1 MRLYRFLAPGLIAL
15 VTVGSYVSSDKIPL
29 MNEIIQ
35 TFAVYA
41 LPVLFAITLHE
52 ASHAYAA
59 RYFGDS
65 TAYLQGRM
73 SLNPVKHIDP
83 IGTLLIPI
91 VLYVVGSPFLFGYAK
106 PVPVNWAN
114 LRKPKRD
121 MAWVALAGPGANI
134 VMALM
139 WMVLLLF
146 LNAGQ
151 AEEPF
156 FMRMAQAGIVVNLV
170 VFAFNLFPIP
180 PLDGGRVMASILPS
194 KYAYQFEKIEPYGF
208 FIILGLLFL
217 GVLRYWMV
225 PVMTMTHQALLV
237 IMSPLTFLL
246 N

>member
-1 MRLYRFLAPGLIAL
+1 
-15 VTVGSYVSSDKIPL
+15 

-41 LPVLFAITLHE
+41 LPILFAITLHE

-59 RYFGDS
+59 KYFGDS
-65 TAYLQGRM
+65 TAFLQGRM

-91 VLYVVGSPFLFGYAK
+91 VLYVAGSPFLFGYAK

-139 WMVLLLF
+139 WMALAIF
-146 LNAGQ
+146 LSAWQ

-156 FMRMAQAGIVVNLV
+156 FMRMAQAGILVNLV
-170 VFAFNLFPIP
+170 IFAFNLFPVP
-180 PLDGGRVMASILPS
+180 PLDGGRIMTSVLPS
-194 KYAYQFEKIEPYGF
+194 RYAYQFEKIEPYGF

-225 PVMTMTHQALLV
+225 PVMTVTHQALLV
-237 IMSPLTFLL
+237 IMSPLTFIL

>member
-1 MRLYRFLAPGLIAL
+1 
-15 VTVGSYVSSDKIPL
+15 

-59 RYFGDS
+59 KYFGDS

-91 VLYVVGSPFLFGYAK
+91 VLYAVGSPFLFGYAK

-139 WMVLLLF
+139 WMALAIF
-146 LNAGQ
+146 LHAWQ

-170 VFAFNLFPIP
+170 IFAFNMFPMP
-180 PLDGGRVMASILPS
+180 PLDGGRVMTSILPS

-208 FIILGLLFL
+208 FILLGLLFL
-217 GVLRYWMV
+217 GVLRYWML
-225 PVMTMTHQALLV
+225 PVITITHQALLI

>member
-1 MRLYRFLAPGLIAL
+1 
-15 VTVGSYVSSDKIPL
+15 

-41 LPVLFAITLHE
+41 LPILFAITLHE

-59 RYFGDS
+59 KYFGDS

-91 VLYVVGSPFLFGYAK
+91 ALYVAGSPFLFGYAK

-121 MAWVALAGPGANI
+121 MAWVALAGPAANI

-139 WMVLLLF
+139 WMALAIF
-146 LNAGQ
+146 LHAWQ
-151 AEEPF
+151 VEEPF

-170 VFAFNLFPIP
+170 IFAFNLFPVP

-225 PVMTMTHQALLV
+225 PVMTITHQALLI